1 MKLHRPVLAVGVIGS
16 VSLTLLG
23 MFRPLAPAQPPAE
36 LKLATADE
44 SRVEYNRVVVPFFT
58 RHCNDCHNQKDS
70 EGDLDLAQLEFDMKS
85 STSGARWATLVELLA
100 KGEMPPKKRSRPE
113 PESVAAVIRW
123 ANAEAKRANKHFTR
137 REAYTNGNKVPHDS
151 LFDPKHIP
159 PFAADPQ
166 IRRISPEIY
175 AAFLAEMKG
184 KPGLGQPFSPNGR
197 TTFKDMGAPK
207 VDEPVTAQLLQ
218 NALAIVESRTAH
230 KLEGDKVVGNMP
242 REFSVLFHPKTPP
255 SEPQIEAA
263 VVHQFNQILRRTPT
277 DAEKSRFVALM
288 KKNIADA
295 GQTVGVRYT
304 LATVLMLPEAIFRM
318 EVGAGTPDAKG
329 RIRLAPRE
337 IAFALAFALTD
348 KRPDAALLT
357 AAAAG
362 ELDTDAGVA
371 KQVQRLLDDPKMEK
385 TRVLRFF
392 REYFG
397 YDKATETFKE
407 SGKVPELNHPG
418 HEPRTLVEDT
428 DRLVQLILEQDKEV
442 LKELLTT
449 PKSFVAYKT
458 AADSKKKIAEAKAKF
473 EADRQRDPVK
483 FKDKVFKP
491 QPKLIYE
498 SYGLTDFPDVQPV
511 ELPAD
516 QRAGI
521 LTQPSWLV
529 AHSTTFDNHAI
540 HRGKW
545 IRERLLGGVVPDVP
559 ITVDAQLPI
568 APEKTLRDRMAVTQQ
583 AYCWK
588 CHQLMND
595 LAYPFEQFDHFGRY
609 RTAEIVQD
617 LEATA
622 RNVDGKGK
630 PMGPVMK
637 GAPLDISGLIAHVG
651 DKTLEGPIKHP
662 IDYMHKLAGSE
673 RVEQVFVRHAFRFWV
688 ARNEAPGDAASLQ
701 ATHQAYRKSGGS
713 MKALITAL
721 LTSESFLY
729 RVPAQQPSMSSLPR

>member
-1 MKLHRPVLAVGVIGS
+1 MKLRRSFLVCWVIGG
-16 VSLTLLG
+16 VSLTLSG
-23 MFRPLAPAQPPAE
+23 MLSSLAQAEPLAE
-36 LKLATADE
+36 LKLATVDE
-44 SRVEYNRVVVPFFT
+44 SKVEYNRVVAPFFAK
-58 RHCNDCHNQKDS
+58 HCKECHSGKDPK
-70 EGDLDLAQLEFDMKS
+70 GDLDLAMLEFDMKTT
-85 STSGARWATLVELLA
+85 TSGARWATLVEKLT
-100 KGEMPPKKRSRPE
+100 KGEMPPAKKPRPE
-113 PESVAAVIRW
+113 TESVAAVIRW

-137 REAYTNGNKVPHDS
+137 REAYANGNQVPHES
-151 LFDPKHIP
+151 LFDPKNISA
-159 PFAADPQ
+159 FAADPQ
-166 IRRISPEIY
+166 IRRISSEIY
-175 AAFLAEMKG
+175 SAFLAEMKG
-184 KPGLGQPFSPNGR
+184 KSGLGQPFSPNGR

-218 NALAIVESRTAH
+218 NALTIVADQTAH
-230 KLEGDKVVGNMP
+230 KIEGDKVVGNMP
-242 REFSVLFHPKTPP
+242 REFSSLFAPKTPP
-255 SEPQIEAA
+255 SDTQIEAA
-263 VVHQFNQILRRTPT
+263 IVHQFNQVLRRTPT
-277 DAEKSRFVALM
+277 DAEKKRFVALM

-318 EVGAGTPDAKG
+318 EIGSGTPDAKG
-329 RIRLAPRE
+329 RLRLAPRE

-348 KRPDAALLT
+348 KRPDAPLLT
-357 AAAAG
+357 AAATG

-371 KQVQRLLDDPKMEK
+371 KQAQRLLDDPK
-385 TRVLRFF
+385 TDRARVLRFF

-407 SGKVPELNHPG
+407 NGKVPELNHPG
-418 HEPRTLVEDT
+418 HEPRALVEDT
-428 DRLVQLILEQDKEV
+428 DRLVLFILERDKDV

-473 EADRQRDPVK
+473 EAEKEKEPAK

-491 QPKLIYE
+491 QPRLTYE
-498 SYGLTDFPDVQPV
+498 SYGLTDFPDEQPV

-545 IRERLLGGVVPDVP
+545 IRERLLGGVVPDIP
-559 ITVDAQLPI
+559 ITVDAQLPN
-568 APEKTLRDRMAVTQQ
+568 APEKTLRERMAVTQE

-595 LAYPFEQFDHFGRY
+595 LAYPFELYDHFGRY
-609 RTAEIVQD
+609 RKTEIVED

-622 RNVDGKGK
+622 KNVDAKGK
-630 PMGPVMK
+630 PMGRVMK
-637 GAPLDISGLIAHVG
+637 GAPLDTTGLIAHIS
-651 DKTLEGPIKHP
+651 TASLEGPIKNP
-662 IDYMHKLAGSE
+662 IEYMKKLANSE
-673 RVEQVFVRHAFRFWV
+673 HVEQVFVRHAFRFWL

-713 MKALITAL
+713 MKALVTAL

-729 RVPAQQPSMSSLPR
+729 RVPAKQPAISSLPR

>member
-1 MKLHRPVLAVGVIGS
+1 MNHCHYSMAGRVIGGCL
-16 VSLTLLG
+16 LTLVG
-23 MFRPLAPAQPPAE
+23 MFGSLAQAQPLAE

-44 SRVEYNRVVVPFFT
+44 SKAEYNRVVVPFLA
-58 RHCNDCHNQKDS
+58 RHCNDCHNKKDF
-70 EGDLDLAQLEFDMKS
+70 EGELDLALLEFDMKA
-85 STSGARWATLVELLA
+85 STSGARWATVVEMLT
-100 KGEMPPKKRSRPE
+100 KGEMPPKKRTRPT

-123 ANAEAKRANKHFTR
+123 ANAEAKRANRHFTR
-137 REAYTNGNKVPHDS
+137 REAYANGNKVPHES
-151 LFDPKHIP
+151 LFNPKDIP

-184 KPGLGQPFSPNGR
+184 QSRLGQPFSPSGR
-197 TTFKDMGAPK
+197 TAFKDMGAPK

-218 NALAIVESRTAH
+218 NALAIVEGRTAY

-242 REFSVLFHPKTPP
+242 KEFSVLFNPSTPP
-255 SEPQIEAA
+255 ADPQLEAA
-263 VVHQFNQILRRTPT
+263 IVHQFNQILRRTPT
-277 DAEKSRFVALM
+277 DAEKTRFVALM

-318 EVGAGTPDAKG
+318 EVGSGTPDAKG

-357 AAAAG
+357 AAATG
-362 ELDTDAGVA
+362 GLDTDAGVA
-371 KQVQRLLDDPKMEK
+371 RQVQRLLDDPKTEK
-385 TRVLRFF
+385 SRVLRFF

-407 SGKVPELNHPG
+407 NGAVPELNHPG
-418 HEPRTLVEDT
+418 HEPRALVEDT
-428 DRLVQLILEQDKEV
+428 DRLVQLILEEDKEV

-449 PKSFVAYKT
+449 TKSFVAYKS
-458 AADSKKKIAEAKAKF
+458 AADSKKKIAEARAKF
-473 EADRQRDPVK
+473 EADKQKDPAK

-491 QPKLIYE
+491 QPRLIYE

-516 QRAGI
+516 ERAGI

-568 APEKTLRDRMAVTQQ
+568 APDKTLRARMAVTQET
-583 AYCWK
+583 YCWK

-595 LAYPFEQFDHFGRY
+595 LAYPFELYDHFGRY

-622 RNVDGKGK
+622 LNMDAKGK
-630 PMGPVMK
+630 SKGLVMK
-637 GAPLDISGLIAHVG
+637 GAQLDISGLIAHVG
-651 DKTLEGPIKHP
+651 DKSLEGPIKNP
-662 IDYMHKLAGSE
+662 IDYMKKLAASK

-701 ATHQAYRKSGGS
+701 ATHKAYSESGGS

-729 RVPAQQPSMSSLPR
+729 RVPAK

>member
-1 MKLHRPVLAVGVIGS
+1 MNDCRSSLARFRLGGG
-16 VSLTLLG
+16 LLALAG
-23 MFRPLAPAQPPAE
+23 MFAAFAQAQPLAE
-36 LKLATADE
+36 LKLASADE
-44 SRVEYNRVVVPFFT
+44 SKAEYNRVVVPFFAK
-58 RHCNDCHNQKDS
+58 HCNDCHNKKDS
-70 EGDLDLAQLEFDMKS
+70 EGDLDLALLDFDMKS
-85 STSGARWATLVELLA
+85 TTSGARWATLVEKLT
-100 KGEMPPKKRSRPE
+100 KGEMPPKKRTRPN
-113 PESVAAVIRW
+113 PEAVAAVIRW
-123 ANAEAKRANKHFTR
+123 ANAEAKRANRHFTR
-137 REAYTNGNKVPHDS
+137 REAYANGNKVPHDS
-151 LFDPKHIP
+151 LFNPQHVP

-184 KPGLGQPFSPNGR
+184 KSGLGQPFSPSGR

-218 NALAIVESRTAH
+218 NALAIVEGRTAH

-242 REFSVLFHPKTPP
+242 REFSVLFDPRTPP
-255 SEPQIEAA
+255 SDPQIEAA
-263 VVHQFNQILRRTPT
+263 IVHQFNQVLRRTPT
-277 DAEKSRFVALM
+277 DLEKSRFVTLM
-288 KKNIADA
+288 KKNIAD
-295 GQTVGVRYT
+295 GGRTVGVRYT

-473 EADRQRDPVK
+473 EADKQKDPAK

-498 SYGLTDFPDVQPV
+498 SYGLTDFPEAQPV

-568 APEKTLRDRMAVTQQ
+568 APEKTLRARMAVTQE

-595 LAYPFEQFDHFGRY
+595 LAYPFEQYDHFGRH
-609 RTAEIVQD
+609 RTAELVQD
-617 LEATA
+617 LQATA
-622 RNVDGKGK
+622 LNGDGKGK
-630 PMGPVMK
+630 SKGPVMK

-651 DKTLEGPIKHP
+651 DKSLEGPIQNP
-662 IDYMHKLAGSE
+662 IDYMKKLAASKH
-673 RVEQVFVRHAFRFWV
+673 VEQVFVRHAFRFWV

-701 ATHQAYRKSGGS
+701 ATHKAYRERGGS

-729 RVPAQQPSMSSLPR
+729 RVPSNPSTSSN

>member
-1 MKLHRPVLAVGVIGS
+1 MKFPHFAKTPVFLMATALAGSGVLAQAA
-16 VSLTLLG
+16 
-23 MFRPLAPAQPPAE
+23 APADLKFASAAE
-36 LKLATADE
+36 SKA
-44 SRVEYNRVVVPFFT
+44 EYERVVVPFFAK
-58 RHCNDCHNQKDS
+58 HCNDCHNQKEL
-70 EGDLDLAQLEFDMKS
+70 EGDLDLAVLEFDMKA
-85 STSGARWATLVELLA
+85 STSGARWATLVDLLT
-100 KGEMPPKKRSRPE
+100 KGEMPPKKRTRPM

-123 ANAEAKRANKHFTR
+123 ANAEAKRANRHFTR
-137 REAYTNGNKVPHDS
+137 REAYANGNKVPHES
-151 LFDPKHIP
+151 LFNPKDIP

-175 AAFLAEMKG
+175 AAFVAEMKA
-184 KPGLGQPFSPNGR
+184 KSRLGQPFSPSGR
-197 TTFKDMGAPK
+197 TTFKDMGTPK

-218 NALAIVESRTAH
+218 NALSIVESRTAH
-230 KLEGDKVVGNMP
+230 KLEGDKVVGNLTK
-242 REFSVLFHPKTPP
+242 EFSALFHPVTPP

-263 VVHQFNQILRRTPT
+263 IVHQFNQILRRTPT
-277 DAEKSRFVALM
+277 DAEKTRFVALM

-318 EVGAGTPDAKG
+318 EVGSGTPDAKG

-371 KQVQRLLDDPKMEK
+371 KQVQRLLDDPKTEK

-397 YDKATETFKE
+397 YDKATDVFKE
-407 SGKVPELNHPG
+407 ANGGGSAVDHPG
-418 HEPRTLVEDT
+418 HEPRALVEDT
-428 DRLVQLILEQDKEV
+428 DRLVQLILEQDKDV

-449 PKSFVAYKT
+449 TKSFVAYKT

-473 EADRQRDPVK
+473 EADRQKDPAK
-483 FKDKVFKP
+483 FKDKLFKP
-491 QPKLIYE
+491 QQKLIYE

-529 AHSTTFDNHAI
+529 ANSTTFDNHAI

-545 IRERLLGGVVPDVP
+545 IRERLLGNVVPDIP

-568 APEKTLRDRMAVTQQ
+568 APEKTLRTRMAVTQE

-609 RTAEIVQD
+609 RAAEIVQD

-622 RNVDGKGK
+622 LNVDGKGK
-630 PMGPVMK
+630 PKGPVMK

-651 DKTLEGPIKHP
+651 DKSLEGPIKNP
-662 IDYMHKLAGSE
+662 IDYMKKLAGSK

-701 ATHQAYRKSGGS
+701 ATHKAYSESGGS

-729 RVPAQQPSMSSLPR
+729 RIAAK

>member
-1 MKLHRPVLAVGVIGS
+1 MNDCCAPLARLRLAGGLLM
-16 VSLTLLG
+16 LTG
-23 MFRPLAPAQPPAE
+23 MFAALAQAQPLAE
-36 LKLATADE
+36 IKLASADE
-44 SRVEYNRVVVPFFT
+44 SKAEYNRVVVPFLAK
-58 RHCNDCHNQKDS
+58 HCNDCHNQKDS
-70 EGDLDLAQLEFDMKS
+70 EGDLDLTQLDFDMKA
-85 STSGARWATLVELLA
+85 STSGARWATLVEKLT
-100 KGEMPPKKRSRPE
+100 KGEMPPKKRTRPN
-113 PESVAAVIRW
+113 PEAVAAVIRW
-123 ANAEAKRANKHFTR
+123 ANAEAKRANRHFTR
-137 REAYTNGNKVPHDS
+137 REAYANGNKVPHDS

-175 AAFLAEMKG
+175 AAFLAEMKV
-184 KPGLGQPFSPNGR
+184 KSGLGQPFSPSGR

-218 NALAIVESRTAH
+218 NALVIVEGRTAH

-242 REFSVLFHPKTPP
+242 RELSVLFDPKTPP
-255 SEPQIEAA
+255 SDPQIEAA
-263 VVHQFNQILRRTPT
+263 IVHQFNQILSRTPT
-277 DAEKSRFVALM
+277 DLEKSRFVALM

-295 GQTVGVRYT
+295 GQTVGVRHT

-318 EVGAGTPDAKG
+318 GVGSGTPDAKG

-348 KRPDAALLT
+348 KRPDAALL
-357 AAAAG
+357 AAAATG
-362 ELDTDAGVA
+362 GLDTDTGVA
-371 KQVQRLLDDPKMEK
+371 KQVQRLLDDPKTEK
-385 TRVLRFF
+385 TRILRFF

-397 YDKATETFKE
+397 YDRATETFKE
-407 SGKVPELNHPG
+407 NGPVPELNHPS
-418 HEPRTLVEDT
+418 HEPRALVEDT
-428 DRLVQLILEQDKEV
+428 DRLVLFILEQDKEV
-442 LKELLTT
+442 LKEMLTT
-449 PKSFVAYKT
+449 TKSFVAYKS
-458 AADSKKKIAEAKAKF
+458 AAGSKKTIAVEKAKF
-473 EADRQRDPVK
+473 EADKQKDPVK

-511 ELPAD
+511 DLPAD

-545 IRERLLGGVVPDVP
+545 IREHLLGGVVPDVP

-568 APEKTLRDRMAVTQQ
+568 APEKTLRARMAVTQE

-617 LEATA
+617 LAATA
-622 RNVDGKGK
+622 LNMDSKGK
-630 PMGPVMK
+630 SKGPVMK
-637 GAPLDISGLIAHVG
+637 SAPLDISGLIAHVG
-651 DKTLEGPIKHP
+651 DQSLEGSVKNP
-662 IDYMHKLAGSE
+662 IDYLKKLAASKH
-673 RVEQVFVRHAFRFWV
+673 VEQVFVRHAFRFWV

-701 ATHQAYRKSGGS
+701 ATHKAYRESGGS

-729 RVPAQQPSMSSLPR
+729 YVPSKPTT

>member
-1 MKLHRPVLAVGVIGS
+1 MTKTKAPGLSAFRTLGFRISGCLFLLALPCG
-16 VSLTLLG
+16 
-23 MFRPLAPAQPPAE
+23 LALAAE
-36 LKLATADE
+36 LKFANSDE
-44 SRVEYNRVVVPFFT
+44 SRAEFERSVRPFFAK
-58 RHCNDCHNQKDS
+58 HCNECHNGKKS
-70 EGDLDLAQLEFDMKS
+70 SGDLDLASLDPDMKA
-85 STSGARWATLVELLA
+85 STSGARWATLVENLT
-100 KGEMPPKKRSRPE
+100 KGDMPPPKKKAAPDAS
-113 PESVAAVIRW
+113 SVAAVIRW
-123 ANAEAKRANKHFTR
+123 ANAEAKRANRHFTR
-137 REAYTNGNKVPHDS
+137 REAFANGNKVPHDS
-151 LFDPKHIP
+151 LFNPQHIP

-184 KPGLGQPFSPNGR
+184 KSGLGQPFSPSGR

-218 NALAIVESRTAH
+218 NALAIVEGRTAH

-242 REFSVLFHPKTPP
+242 REFSVLFDPRTPP
-255 SEPQIEAA
+255 SDPQIEAA
-263 VVHQFNQILRRTPT
+263 IVHQFNLVLRRTPT
-277 DAEKSRFVALM
+277 DLEKSRFVTLM
-288 KKNIADA
+288 KRNIAD
-295 GQTVGVRYT
+295 GGRTVGVRYT
-304 LATVLMLPEAIFRM
+304 LATVLMVPEAIFRM
-318 EVGAGTPDAKG
+318 EVGSGTPDAKG

-362 ELDTDAGVA
+362 ELDTDAGVT
-371 KQVQRLLDDPKMEK
+371 KQVQRLIDDPKTEK

-407 SGKVPELNHPG
+407 NGPVPELNHPG
-418 HEPRTLVEDT
+418 HEPRALVEDT

-449 PKSFVAYKT
+449 TKSFVAYKT

-473 EADRQRDPVK
+473 EADKQRDPAK

-568 APEKTLRDRMAVTQQ
+568 APEKTLRARMAVTQE

-595 LAYPFEQFDHFGRY
+595 LAYPFEQYDHFGRH

-622 RNVDGKGK
+622 LNGDGKGK
-630 PMGPVMK
+630 SKGPVMK

-651 DKTLEGPIKHP
+651 DKSLEGPIQNP
-662 IDYMHKLAGSE
+662 IDYMKKLAASKH
-673 RVEQVFVRHAFRFWV
+673 VEQVFVRHAFRFWV

-701 ATHQAYRKSGGS
+701 ATHKAYRESGGS
-713 MKALITAL
+713 MKALISAL

-729 RVPAQQPSMSSLPR
+729 RVPSNPSAASN

>member
-1 MKLHRPVLAVGVIGS
+1 MKHWRSFLAGRVIGGG
-16 VSLTLLG
+16 LLALAG
-23 MFRPLAPAQPPAE
+23 MFAALAQAQPLAE
-36 LKLATADE
+36 LKLASADE
-44 SRVEYNRVVVPFFT
+44 SKAEYNRVVVPFFAK
-58 RHCNDCHNQKDS
+58 HCNDCHNKKDS
-70 EGDLDLAQLEFDMKS
+70 EGDLDLALLDFDMKS
-85 STSGARWATLVELLA
+85 STSGARWATLVEKLT
-100 KGEMPPKKRSRPE
+100 KGEMPPKKRTRPN
-113 PESVAAVIRW
+113 PEAVAAVIRW
-123 ANAEAKRANKHFTR
+123 ANAEAKRANRHFTR
-137 REAYTNGNKVPHDS
+137 REAFANGNKVPHDS
-151 LFDPKHIP
+151 LFNPQHIP

-184 KPGLGQPFSPNGR
+184 KSGLGQPFSPSGR

-218 NALAIVESRTAH
+218 NALAIVEGRTAH

-242 REFSVLFHPKTPP
+242 REFSVLFDPRTPP
-255 SEPQIEAA
+255 SDPQIEAA
-263 VVHQFNQILRRTPT
+263 IVHQFNQVLRRTPT
-277 DAEKSRFVALM
+277 DLEKSRFVALM
-288 KKNIADA
+288 KKNIAD
-295 GQTVGVRYT
+295 GGRTVGVRYT

-318 EVGAGTPDAKG
+318 EVGGGTPDAKG
-329 RIRLAPRE
+329 RIRLSPRE

-348 KRPDAALLT
+348 KRPDAALL
-357 AAAAG
+357 AAAATG

-371 KQVQRLLDDPKMEK
+371 KQVQRLLDDPKTEK

-407 SGKVPELNHPG
+407 NGPVPELNHPG
-418 HEPRTLVEDT
+418 HEPRALVEDT

-449 PKSFVAYKT
+449 TKSFVAYKT

-473 EADRQRDPVK
+473 EADKQRDPAK

-498 SYGLTDFPDVQPV
+498 SYGLTDFSEVQPV

-568 APEKTLRDRMAVTQQ
+568 APEKTLRARMAVTQE

-595 LAYPFEQFDHFGRY
+595 LAYPFEQYDHFGRH

-622 RNVDGKGK
+622 LNGDGKGK
-630 PMGPVMK
+630 SKGPVMK

-651 DKTLEGPIKHP
+651 DKSLEGPIKNP
-662 IDYMHKLAGSE
+662 IDYMKKLAASKH
-673 RVEQVFVRHAFRFWV
+673 VEQVFVRHAFRFWV

-701 ATHQAYRKSGGS
+701 ATHKAYRESGGS

-729 RVPAQQPSMSSLPR
+729 RVPSNPSTSSN